1 MLVTDVERLIAE
13 FESLPGDDSSG
24 DAKRRII
31 ADLDESLGD
40 PRVLELFLKVVADPG
55 EYDLARIE
63 AVKILDLYPPDDR
76 VGAGRVIAGALDVE
90 DDYLVR
96 QYAAMSL
103 GPYAGDPEV
112 FKALSLAV
120 LEDEDVDVRH
130 NALWSVTNAEPDE
143 RITALLQRLTEDPE
157 LGSAAKRTLQERG

>member
-1 MLVTDVERLIAE
+1 MTDVTGLIAE
-13 FESLPGDDSSG
+13 FEALPGDESGG
-24 DAKRRII
+24 DAKWRII

-40 PRVLELFLKVVADPG
+40 PRVLELFLKVVADRE

-63 AVKILDLYPPDDR
+63 CLKVLDLYPPDDR
-76 VGAGRVIAGALDVE
+76 VRVGRVIAGALDVE

-103 GPYAGDPEV
+103 GPYAGDPVV
-112 FKALSLAV
+112 FEALSVAV

-130 NALWSVTNAEPDE
+130 NALESLVTADPDE
-143 RITALLQRLTEDPE
+143 RITALLHRLTEDPE
-157 LGSAAKRTLQERG
+157 LGSAAKRTLRERG